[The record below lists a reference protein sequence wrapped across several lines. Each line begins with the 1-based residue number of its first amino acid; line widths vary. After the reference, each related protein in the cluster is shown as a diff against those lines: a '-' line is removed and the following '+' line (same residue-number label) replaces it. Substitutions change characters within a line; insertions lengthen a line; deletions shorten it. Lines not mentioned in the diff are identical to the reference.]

1 MMWFR
6 NLKTSVKLISVFVVI
21 SLFAG
26 LVGIVGLGNL
36 TKVAN
41 EYNNLYYNYGVPQG
55 TIGKVQ
61 LLIERNITEMRTMML
76 DPFNKIPQHEEQIT
90 ANAQQANQ
98 LLAEFEKTLQ
108 TNEAK
113 KTFHDVEAAL
123 ASYRDA
129 RKEVIGMV
137 KQGNNAGALEALN
150 NNLVPAT
157 KPVVD
162 GLEAL
167 AVSKLENGDKTDHSL
182 KEMVKSTQLTILLTV
197 VGAVLLAIL
206 TGLFVASMISKP
218 LRTLVTA
225 ANRLAVGDTNVA
237 IDIRT
242 KDEVGV
248 LAQAFGSVIA
258 AIRRLNQD
266 AVALVN
272 AAVEGR
278 LATRADA
285 SAHSGDYRTIVEGVN
300 QTLDAV
306 IGPLNVAADY
316 VDRIARGDIPEKITE
331 NYNGDFN
338 LIKDNLNTCVDAVN
352 LLVQDADMLANA
364 AVEGRLSTRADAS
377 RHQGDFRKIVEGVN
391 RTLDAAIDPVNE
403 AASVLNEMSQ
413 GNLSVNM
420 LGDYKGDH
428 AAIKHA
434 LNDTINTV
442 RGYIGEIAM
451 VLAEVAQGN
460 LETGI
465 STDYRGDFVQIKD
478 SINNIVDSLNSVM
491 GDINAAAE
499 QVAAGTQQV
508 SAGSQALSQ
517 GATEQ
522 ASAIEELTTSLGDI
536 AEQTRQ
542 NAVNANQANGLALSA
557 KDSAVGG
564 DGQMKEMQAAMA
576 GINEASASI
585 SRIIKV
591 IDEIAFQTN
600 LLALNA
606 AVEAARAGQHG
617 KGFAVVAE
625 EVRNLAQRSAA
636 AAKETTVMIEESVRK
651 VKQGTVMADNT
662 AKALKSIVG
671 EVEKATDLVG
681 GIAKASSDQATAVAQ
696 VNKGIEQV
704 SQVVQ
709 TNSATAEES
718 AAASEELS
726 SQASLL
732 KEMVGRFR
740 LRSQAAAPRK
750 PAARTVAPLREG
762 KAQARPMIALNDREF
777 GKY

>member
-1 MMWFR
+1 M
-6 NLKTSVKLISVFVVI
+6 
-21 SLFAG
+21 
-26 LVGIVGLGNL
+26 
-36 TKVAN
+36 
-41 EYNNLYYNYGVPQG
+41 
-55 TIGKVQ
+55 
-61 LLIERNITEMRTMML
+61 
-76 DPFNKIPQHEEQIT
+76 
-90 ANAQQANQ
+90 
-98 LLAEFEKTLQ
+98 
-108 TNEAK
+108 
-113 KTFHDVEAAL
+113 L
-123 ASYRDA
+123 AS
-129 RKEVIGMV
+129 
-137 KQGNNAGALEALN
+137 
-150 NNLVPAT
+150 
-157 KPVVD
+157 
-162 GLEAL
+162 
-167 AVSKLENGDKTDHSL
+167 
-182 KEMVKSTQLTILLTV
+182 
-197 VGAVLLAIL
+197 
-206 TGLFVASMISKP
+206 
-218 LRTLVTA
+218 
-225 ANRLAVGDTNVA
+225 
-237 IDIRT
+237 
-242 KDEVGV
+242 
-248 LAQAFGSVIA
+248 
-258 AIRRLNQD
+258 
-266 AVALVN
+266 
-272 AAVEGR
+272 
-278 LATRADA
+278 
-285 SAHSGDYRTIVEGVN
+285 
-300 QTLDAV
+300 
-306 IGPLNVAADY
+306 
-316 VDRIARGDIPEKITE
+316 
-331 NYNGDFN
+331 
-338 LIKDNLNTCVDAVN
+338 
-352 LLVQDADMLANA
+352 A

-377 RHQGDFRKIVEGVN
+377 RHQGDFRKIVDGVN
-391 RTLDAAIDPVNE
+391 RTLDAVIEPVNE
-403 AASVLNEMSQ
+403 AAAVLKEMSQ

-442 RGYIGEIAM
+442 RGYIGEIAT
-451 VLAEVAQGN
+451 VLAEVSEGN

-465 STDYRGDFVQIKD
+465 SEDYRGDFMQIKD

-522 ASAIEELTTSLGDI
+522 ASAIEELTVSLGDI

-542 NAVNANQANGLALSA
+542 NAVNANQANGLSLSA

-564 DGQMKEMQAAMA
+564 DGQMKEMQTAMA

-625 EVRNLAQRSAA
+625 EVRSLAQRSAA

-726 SQASLL
+726 SQAVLL

-740 LRSQAAAPRK
+740 LKDQAASLRK
-750 PAARTVAPLREG
+750 PAARAVAPQREG
-762 KAQARPMIALNDREF
+762 KSQARPLIALNDREF